1 MIMQSIALKINFNR
15 EKKNML
21 LKKCPNISI
30 NTSNDR
36 CDLDLYNKINID
48 ELKSKFYIETY
59 IHNYNII
66 D

>member
-1 MIMQSIALKINFNR
+1 
-15 EKKNML
+15 ML
-21 LKKCPNISI
+21 LKKFPNISI
-30 NTSNDR
+30 NTSNNR

>member
-48 ELKSKFYIETY
+48 ELNSVFYIKT
-59 IHNYNII
+59 
-66 D
+66 